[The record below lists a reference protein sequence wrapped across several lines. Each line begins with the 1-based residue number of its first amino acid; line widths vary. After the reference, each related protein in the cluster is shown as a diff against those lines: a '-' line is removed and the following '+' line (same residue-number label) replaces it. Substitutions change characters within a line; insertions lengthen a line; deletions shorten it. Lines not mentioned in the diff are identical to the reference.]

1 MELDEE
7 QLDPRQY
14 KNIYKAMFQYLKELD
29 EHWRTG
35 IYRSKFYSLKDR
47 TSNDYIALTD
57 RYIGYKCESSGMV
70 KFVDRKTLEI
80 KIVSKFNLNSIFKY
94 FN

>member
-1 MELDEE
+1 MQLDEDN
-7 QLDPRQY
+7 LGPRQY

-29 EHWRTG
+29 EHWNTG
-35 IYRSKFYSLKDR
+35 TYSCRFYSLKDK

-80 KIVSKFNLNSIFKY
+80 KIVRNFN
-94 FN
+94 